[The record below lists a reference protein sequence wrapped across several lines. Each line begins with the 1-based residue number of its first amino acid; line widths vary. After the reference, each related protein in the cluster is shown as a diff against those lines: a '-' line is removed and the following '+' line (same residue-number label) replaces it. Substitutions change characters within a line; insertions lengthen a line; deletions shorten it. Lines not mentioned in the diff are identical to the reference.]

1 MVVNKSELAGE
12 KPVNRR
18 KFIKGGAA
26 IASGLAVVAAAP
38 TISMSADL
46 ENLPPYVP
54 SWPQGLGD
62 GVDVS
67 PYGMPFRV

>member
-1 MVVNKSELAGE
+1 MVANKSEVTGK

-18 KFIKGGAA
+18 NFIKGGAA
-26 IASGLAVVAAAP
+26 IASGLAVAAVP
-38 TISMSADL
+38 TIAMPADP
-46 ENLPPYVP
+46 ENLPPHVP
-54 SWPQGLGD
+54 SWSHGLGD